1 MKMNKQQTKALEKL
15 NDAITNLPEFGAVMK
30 LVPSNVAITN
40 CELTECETTREW
52 GKGKN
57 KVTYHGLVLHDGD
70 KKEHEYLIQRCGLE
84 YFTTK
89 KTLEQIANDI
99 LTAVANAPKK
109 KDPLMHALSVADYL
123 KNELEWEMT
132 DEVYPHMRDNA
143 EGGFIVE
150 KFREQE

>member
-1 MKMNKQQTKALEKL
+1 MKMTKQMTKALEKL

-40 CELTECETTREW
+40 CELTECETTRTW

-57 KVTYHGLVLHDGD
+57 KVTYRGLVLHDGD
-70 KKEHEYLIQRCGLE
+70 KKEHEYLIQCCGLE

-89 KTLEQIANDI
+89 KTFEEIANDI
-99 LTAVANAPKK
+99 ITALTNAPKK

-123 KNELEWEMT
+123 NADLKWEMT

-143 EGGFIVE
+143 EGVFIVE

>member
-40 CELTECETTREW
+40 CELIECDTTREW

-57 KVTYHGLVLHDGD
+57 KVTYRGLVLHDGD
-70 KKEHEYLIQRCGLE
+70 KKEHEYLIQCCGLE
-84 YFTTK
+84 YFTTT

-123 KNELEWEMT
+123 NNECEWEMT

-143 EGGFIVE
+143 EGVFIVE